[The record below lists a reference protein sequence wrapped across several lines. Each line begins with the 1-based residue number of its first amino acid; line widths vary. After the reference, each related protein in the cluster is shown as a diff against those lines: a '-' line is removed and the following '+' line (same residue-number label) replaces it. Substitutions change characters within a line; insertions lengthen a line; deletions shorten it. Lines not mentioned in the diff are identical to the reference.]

1 VDQAR
6 YIFGV
11 MTVTFLPPGV
21 VWWFIVHP
29 FIEFWRRVGARGT
42 IGGLTVFSL
51 AGAAGLWT
59 VRDTLLMR
67 DFGTHAPL
75 VAIAAGLATV
85 SVTIA
90 LQRRKQLTVW
100 IMAGVPEL
108 EEGGKGGVLLTEG
121 IYSRIRHPRYVEII
135 FGTLAYGVF
144 SNYLGAYLLTF
155 AIIPVIHLLVLLE
168 ERELRQ
174 RFGSEY
180 ERYEQEVPRYF
191 PRLKRGP
198 TRMADTL

>member
-1 VDQAR
+1 VDKAR

-11 MTVTFLPPGV
+11 LTVTCLPPGV

-29 FIEFWRRVGARGT
+29 FIDFWRRVGARGT
-42 IGGLTVFSL
+42 IGGLTIFSL
-51 AGAAGLWT
+51 AGVAALWT

-67 DFGTHAPL
+67 DLGSHPPL

-85 SVTIA
+85 SVAIA
-90 LQRRKQLTVW
+90 LQRRKQLTLW

-121 IYSRIRHPRYVEII
+121 IYSRIRHPRYVEIV

-144 SNYLGAYLLTF
+144 SNYVGAYLLLLV
-155 AIIPVIHLLVLLE
+155 IIPLLHLLVLLE

-180 ERYEQEVPRYF
+180 EAYEQEVPRYF
-191 PRLKRGP
+191 PKFRN
-198 TRMADTL
+198 